1 MPRVASESRPGV
13 SHDQPAVL
21 TICGSGNAGH
31 ALAVAASQNFHG
43 WIDWL
48 VIRTEERARLL
59 RRRMSEGALRS
70 TGVVQGTAHRV
81 RTISRDPAEVIP
93 DADMVLIAVPAFAH
107 ALVLQ
112 RIRPHIGDGAI
123 LGCLPTRGGF
133 EFEAA
138 ELVPRGGT
146 RRKILGLQTLPWSTR
161 VVTPGEHVNIGAVK
175 AEVLLASLP
184 AADGPSMAARLGSML
199 GTRIAAVGGFLSL
212 TLGNTGQVIH
222 PGLMYGHF
230 RSWRGEE
237 YDRESI
243 PKFYADVT
251 DDIGEMV
258 EGLSDDAVA
267 VARSL
272 EDQSGGALNLEGVLP
287 IHAWLR
293 SSYAHVTEDTS
304 TVASCFRTG
313 PIQARLAPM
322 TEVRPGT
329 FVPNFDYR
337 YLTED
342 VPFGLV
348 VTRALAQ
355 LANVKTPAIDEVISW
370 AQSAMK
376 KEYLV
381 AGTLDGPD
389 VQHLPIP
396 QAHGISTV
404 SELVQWYGAEASG
417 ISGLRVPSR
426 SP

>member
-1 MPRVASESRPGV
+1 V

-175 AEVLLASLP
+175 AEVHVLSGR
-184 AADGPSMAARLGSML
+184 DD
-199 GTRIAAVGGFLSL
+199 TR
-212 TLGNTGQVIH
+212 
-222 PGLMYGHF
+222 
-230 RSWRGEE
+230 
-237 YDRESI
+237 
-243 PKFYADVT
+243 
-251 DDIGEMV
+251 
-258 EGLSDDAVA
+258 
-267 VARSL
+267 
-272 EDQSGGALNLEGVLP
+272 
-287 IHAWLR
+287 
-293 SSYAHVTEDTS
+293 
-304 TVASCFRTG
+304 
-313 PIQARLAPM
+313 
-322 TEVRPGT
+322 
-329 FVPNFDYR
+329 
-337 YLTED
+337 
-342 VPFGLV
+342 
-348 VTRALAQ
+348 
-355 LANVKTPAIDEVISW
+355 
-370 AQSAMK
+370 
-376 KEYLV
+376 
-381 AGTLDGPD
+381 
-389 VQHLPIP
+389 
-396 QAHGISTV
+396 
-404 SELVQWYGAEASG
+404 
-417 ISGLRVPSR
+417 
-426 SP
+426 